1 MTNFSLTYTGVVVIV
16 VSQVLKLAGVEVGE
30 GDVANFVNFSAVLV
44 GAVITL
50 YGRFRVGDLS
60 VFGTRK

>member
-1 MTNFSLTYTGVVVIV
+1 MNFSLTYVGVIV
-16 VSQVLKLAGVEVGE
+16 MVLSQVLKLAGVEVGD

-50 YGRFRVGDLS
+50 YGRFRAGGISALGV
-60 VFGTRK
+60 KK